1 MALLSDRDVRA
12 LLELIHESHALADVD
27 SFRKGILP
35 PLRRAVPSAVAVY
48 NELEQGNGRSISL
61 FDPPGS
67 VALDDP
73 AGTLVRLADQNPL
86 SAHYARTRDGRA
98 YKLSDFITRRELHR
112 LDLYREGLEPLGLE
126 HQMAFALPSRPSL
139 AIGIALNR
147 ASPDFT
153 ERDRTVLNLARP
165 HLIQSYGNAATYT
178 RTYAALQAL
187 ERGFDAAGEG
197 VVLLTPDDRI
207 EEMTPSARRMLS
219 SHLGAAL
226 RRGARL
232 PGELAA
238 WLGES
243 RDRAERARGLDRPAE
258 PMVIRKGDAL
268 LLIRYLPGR
277 RRGDHEGRR
286 RGDPDLLL
294 VEEGGEALRPEVL
307 RGFGLTPRQAE
318 ILRLVA
324 LGEPSKTIAGQLGI
338 TLGTVHKHLEHIF
351 ERLGV
356 TSRAAAAATVWAGA
370 TAGASG
376 SVATGPNRR

>member
-27 SFRKGILP
+27 SFRTGILP
-35 PLRRAVPSAVAVY
+35 PLRRAVPSAVATY
-48 NELEQGNGRSISL
+48 NELERGNGRAISL

-67 VALDDP
+67 MTLDDP
-73 AGTLVRLADQNPL
+73 AGALVRLADQNPL
-86 SAHYARTRDGRA
+86 IAHYVRTRDGRA

-112 LDLYREGLEPLGLE
+112 LDLYREIFEPLGLE

-147 ASPDFT
+147 ESPDFT

-165 HLIQSYGNAATYT
+165 HLIQAYGTAETYT
-178 RTYAALQAL
+178 RTYAALRAL
-187 ERGFDAAGEG
+187 EGGLDAAGQG
-197 VVLLTPDDRI
+197 VVLLAPDDRI
-207 EEMTPSARRMLS
+207 EEMTPSARQMLS
-219 SHLGAAL
+219 SHLGAAP

-232 PGELAA
+232 PDAIAA

-243 RDRAERARGLDRPAE
+243 RDRAARAIGLDRPAE
-258 PMVIRKGDAL
+258 PMVIRDSDSL
-268 LLIRYLPGR
+268 LLIRYLRGR
-277 RRGDHEGRR
+277 RRGDLEGRR

-294 VEEGGEALRPEVL
+294 VEERGEALRPEVL
-307 RGFGLTPRQAE
+307 RGFGLTARQAQV
-318 ILRLVA
+318 LRLVA
-324 LGEPSKTIAGQLGI
+324 LGEPSKTIARQLGI

-376 SVATGPNRR
+376 SPPGPGRG